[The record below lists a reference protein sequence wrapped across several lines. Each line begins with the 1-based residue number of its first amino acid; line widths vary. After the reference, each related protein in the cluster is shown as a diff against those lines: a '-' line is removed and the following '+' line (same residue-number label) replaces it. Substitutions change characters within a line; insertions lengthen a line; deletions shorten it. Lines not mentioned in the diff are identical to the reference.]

1 MNEAQTT
8 DLIDRIVLILSIQLL
23 VAPCQARDVTT
34 IEQQEGAINR
44 KAIGYVYGFI
54 DSALQARNEDI
65 TDLDKGLPILYH
77 VLRNLFPS
85 REQAYIDFLMLNMD
99 DQSTVLGLLAGG
111 QEYNNFIRDG
121 KEPFGLAKFIFEGR
135 STSK

>member
-8 DLIDRIVLILSIQLL
+8 DLINRMVIILSIQLL
-23 VAPCQARDVTT
+23 VAPGQANDVTA
-34 IEQQEGAINR
+34 IERQEGAINR

-54 DSALQARNEDI
+54 DSALQARKEDI
-65 TDLDKGLPILYH
+65 TDLDKGFQILYH
-77 VLRNLFPS
+77 ALRNLFPN
-85 REQAYIDFLMLNMD
+85 REQAYIDFLMSNMD
-99 DQSTVLGLLAGG
+99 DQSTVLGMLTGG

-135 STSK
+135 STSE